1 MPTVVTGGRR
11 LLMGGTNHSGGNGS
25 RGHTVLLVALHH
37 RHAARNAPGVQIV
50 TGATLLAGGSK
61 AGLYIPQPQG
71 ANGNTKRR
79 QLAAQGAGSSLST
92 AALVAE

>member
-1 MPTVVTGGRR
+1 
-11 LLMGGTNHSGGNGS
+11 MGGTNHSGGNGS

-50 TGATLLAGGSK
+50 AGATLLAGGGK

-71 ANGNTKRR
+71 ANGNTKGASSLRR
-79 QLAAQGAGSSLST
+79 AQVKLST